1 MSIAVVFGLIAFAGV
16 FLFFLG
22 ISQMRRSAG
31 GSEDFQARLAAYG
44 VTTAGAAALP
54 QTAGFRDSLNRLF
67 QPAADRVGRG
77 DAKKGKPSVAEQLQ
91 RADLKL
97 RPSEYFMIQIGTG
110 LLVGLIGYWRWGLVF
125 ALLFF
130 AGYLIPGFYV
140 KYRVSQR
147 LKKFNTQL
155 GDTLTLLSNAL
166 KAGYSF
172 AQAIDTVAKN
182 ATAPIGDEFARAV
195 REMNLGGSPDEA
207 LSNITKRIASADFDL
222 VATAYSIHRTVGG
235 NLAEILD
242 NIAYTIRERVRIKG
256 EIQTLTAQA
265 RASGTIITALPI
277 LLATFM
283 FFVTPTYFQPMFG
296 SIIGWILLAIGV
308 FMIFIGLART
318 PSSNTALTVQQRLS
332 VYGGEKQLTVEE
344 IELQRPFSER
354 VLRPGIERLGS
365 LLSRST
371 PQKARQDLLNRL
383 ELAGRPGNLTPE
395 DFAAVRLVAAAIV
408 GALGLL
414 IGLLLANPV
423 YLVIAL
429 VVGVILGYYLPVLWL
444 KQKVDARKAE
454 IQKAL
459 PDALDLLVICVDAG
473 LGFDAALARV
483 TDKYRNAL
491 SDLLSKALREVSL
504 GRPRLEALDEM
515 GRNSGV
521 EDLHNFMQAVIQS
534 EQFGTGIGKI
544 LRIQADEMR
553 RKRRQR
559 AQEKGAQAT
568 LKMMLPMVGC
578 IFPTL
583 WIVLLGPAVLILM
596 RPRG

>member
-1 MSIAVVFGLIAFAGV
+1 MSTTMILAFAVAVGV
-16 FLFFLG
+16 L
-22 ISQMRRSAG
+22 
-31 GSEDFQARLAAYG
+31 
-44 VTTAGAAALP
+44 
-54 QTAGFRDSLNRLF
+54 
-67 QPAADRVGRG
+67 
-77 DAKKGKPSVAEQLQ
+77 
-91 RADLKL
+91 
-97 RPSEYFMIQIGTG
+97 
-110 LLVGLIGYWRWGLVF
+110 
-125 ALLFF
+125 
-130 AGYLIPGFYV
+130 
-140 KYRVSQR
+140 
-147 LKKFNTQL
+147 
-155 GDTLTLLSNAL
+155 
-166 KAGYSF
+166 
-172 AQAIDTVAKN
+172 
-182 ATAPIGDEFARAV
+182 
-195 REMNLGGSPDEA
+195 
-207 LSNITKRIASADFDL
+207 
-222 VATAYSIHRTVGG
+222 
-235 NLAEILD
+235 
-242 NIAYTIRERVRIKG
+242 
-256 EIQTLTAQA
+256 
-265 RASGTIITALPI
+265 
-277 LLATFM
+277 
-283 FFVTPTYFQPMFG
+283 
-296 SIIGWILLAIGV
+296 
-308 FMIFIGLART
+308 MIFIGLART

-408 GALGLL
+408 GAAGLL

-423 YLVIAL
+423 YLVISL
-429 VVGVILGYYLPVLWL
+429 VAGVILGYYLPVLWL
-444 KQKVDARKAE
+444 KQKVDARKTE

-483 TDKYRNAL
+483 TDKYKNAL
-491 SDLLSKALREVSL
+491 SELLAKALREVSL

-521 EDLHNFMQAVIQS
+521 EDLHNFIQAVIQS

-559 AQEKGAQAT
+559 AQERGAQAT

-596 RPRG
+596 QPRG

>member
-1 MSIAVVFGLIAFAGV
+1 MSTTMILAFAVAVGV
-16 FLFFLG
+16 L
-22 ISQMRRSAG
+22 
-31 GSEDFQARLAAYG
+31 
-44 VTTAGAAALP
+44 
-54 QTAGFRDSLNRLF
+54 
-67 QPAADRVGRG
+67 
-77 DAKKGKPSVAEQLQ
+77 
-91 RADLKL
+91 
-97 RPSEYFMIQIGTG
+97 
-110 LLVGLIGYWRWGLVF
+110 
-125 ALLFF
+125 
-130 AGYLIPGFYV
+130 
-140 KYRVSQR
+140 
-147 LKKFNTQL
+147 
-155 GDTLTLLSNAL
+155 
-166 KAGYSF
+166 
-172 AQAIDTVAKN
+172 
-182 ATAPIGDEFARAV
+182 
-195 REMNLGGSPDEA
+195 
-207 LSNITKRIASADFDL
+207 
-222 VATAYSIHRTVGG
+222 
-235 NLAEILD
+235 
-242 NIAYTIRERVRIKG
+242 
-256 EIQTLTAQA
+256 
-265 RASGTIITALPI
+265 
-277 LLATFM
+277 
-283 FFVTPTYFQPMFG
+283 
-296 SIIGWILLAIGV
+296 
-308 FMIFIGLART
+308 MIFIGLART

-354 VLRPGIERLGS
+354 VLRPSIERLGS

-429 VVGVILGYYLPVLWL
+429 VAGVILGYYLPVLWL

-483 TDKYRNAL
+483 TDKYKNAL
-491 SDLLSKALREVSL
+491 SELLAKALREVSL

-521 EDLHNFMQAVIQS
+521 EDLHNFIQAVIQS

-559 AQEKGAQAT
+559 AQERGAQAT

-596 RPRG
+596 RPR